1 MIKELNL
8 LFLTLFGIGKI
19 KYAPGTI
26 ASIITCIIFLLLHN
40 LFNILFISFL
50 TLVIFFY
57 TFLALNNSFDKFD
70 TDDPQEIV
78 IDEFIGQMLPL
89 LFIPVYETL
98 YIIPKIYYCLFAFVL
113 FRIFDIWKPFPINF
127 VDNNVEGA
135 LGILLDDVIA
145 GFYSIIIL
153 TIVFFFLGG

>member
-1 MIKELNL
+1 MEKREFWIV
-8 LFLTLFGIGKI
+8 LF
-19 KYAPGTI
+19 
-26 ASIITCIIFLLLHN
+26 
-40 LFNILFISFL
+40 
-50 TLVIFFY
+50 V
-57 TFLALNNSFDKFD
+57 
-70 TDDPQEIV
+70 
-78 IDEFIGQMLPL
+78 
-89 LFIPVYETL
+89 
-98 YIIPKIYYCLFAFVL
+98 LFAFVL